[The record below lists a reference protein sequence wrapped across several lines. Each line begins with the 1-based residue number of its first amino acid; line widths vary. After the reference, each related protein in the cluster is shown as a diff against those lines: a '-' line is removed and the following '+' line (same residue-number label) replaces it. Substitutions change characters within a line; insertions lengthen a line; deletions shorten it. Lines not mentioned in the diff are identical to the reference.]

1 MAAKSNKNK
10 SKSGGMTLEDAIEKS
25 RVQVANNPELVE
37 KNESKDKGGEG
48 KSKPSRSKSFFPQ
61 GIDTSGLEENEKD
74 ENLKVKPEALEPPK
88 VNPYTY
94 ESDEE
99 NEKKPYEELTAG
111 QLLRSHRIK
120 RKMSIN
126 EVANEIRA
134 RPATVADIE
143 NDRMCFHT
151 VKDFAESFIGRYGK
165 LFGLDQDDL
174 IARYRKQL
182 AQSITVISDEKP
194 KKKFDI
200 QLARSWLMVVLVV
213 LVATA
218 GYFVFSAQ
226 EASKKEE
233 QKVQIAQNAQ
243 IDTTQSAVEIFAS
256 NAPQNGQGQVVIQ
269 DPNNQNGPE
278 VRVVDENTARA
289 TAQQMAMQ
297 QSADGSIDLKPAQ
310 AAKEKS
316 PLDLPPNA
324 NISVSN
330 NANIGNANIT
340 VANNANIGNANMSN
354 ANIGNANITAPAQ
367 TNMTVATEQ
376 RDEKLAQAKAKAE
389 AEAKAKAEAEAKAKE
404 AAKDVE
410 LSGNLKNISSSVR
423 VVNRDG
429 LASLNRAEISVI
441 KRVALKVVDSSG
453 KVLASG
459 TYDNGDSVKVTG
471 IPPINVQISSTDAV
485 KISYMGGHISM
496 PAGKQVKFDLPMR

>member
-37 KNESKDKGGEG
+37 KNKSGAKGAEVKSESL
-48 KSKPSRSKSFFPQ
+48 RSKSFFPQ

-151 VKDFAESFIGRYGK
+151 VKDFAESFIGRYSK

-226 EASKKEE
+226 ETSKKED

-324 NISVSN
+324 NISVAN
-330 NANIGNANIT
+330 NANMGNANIS
-340 VANNANIGNANMSN
+340 VANNANMS
-354 ANIGNANITAPAQ
+354 NANITAPAQ
-367 TNMTVATEQ
+367 TNMTMATVQ
-376 RDEKLAQAKAKAE
+376 KDDKLAQAKAESKTKAE
-389 AEAKAKAEAEAKAKE
+389 AEAKAQQ

-441 KRVALKVVDSSG
+441 KPVALKVVDSSG

-459 TYDNGDSVKVTG
+459 SYDNGDSVKVTG
-471 IPPINVQISSTDAV
+471 IPPINVQLSSTDAV

>member
-37 KNESKDKGGEG
+37 KNESGAKGGEV

-310 AAKEKS
+310 AAQEKS

-324 NISVSN
+324 NISVAS

-340 VANNANIGNANMSN
+340 VANNANNGNVNMSN
-354 ANIGNANITAPAQ
+354 ANIGNANIAAPAQ

-389 AEAKAKAEAEAKAKE
+389 AEAKAKAKE

-410 LSGNLKNISSSVR
+410 LSGNLKNISNSVR

-429 LASLNRAEISVI
+429 LASLNRAEITVT

>member
-37 KNESKDKGGEG
+37 KKKSSAKGGEV
-48 KSKPSRSKSFFPQ
+48 KSESLRSKSFFPQ

-74 ENLKVKPEALEPPK
+74 ENLKVKPDALEPPK

-233 QKVQIAQNAQ
+233 QKVQLAQNAQ

-324 NISVSN
+324 NIG

-340 VANNANIGNANMSN
+340 VANNANNGNVNMSN

-429 LASLNRAEISVI
+429 LASLNRAEITVT

>member
-37 KNESKDKGGEG
+37 KNTSGAKGGEA
-48 KSKPSRSKSFFPQ
+48 KSKPLRSKSFFPQ

-243 IDTTQSAVEIFAS
+243 IDTTQSAVEIYAS

-324 NISVSN
+324 NISVAS

-340 VANNANIGNANMSN
+340 VANNANNGNVNMS
-354 ANIGNANITAPAQ
+354 NANITAPAQ

>member
-37 KNESKDKGGEG
+37 KKKSSAKGGEV
-48 KSKPSRSKSFFPQ
+48 KSESLRSKSFFPQ

-74 ENLKVKPEALEPPK
+74 ENLKVKPDALEPPK

-233 QKVQIAQNAQ
+233 QKVQLAQNAQ

-324 NISVSN
+324 NISV
-330 NANIGNANIT
+330 
-340 VANNANIGNANMSN
+340 ANNANNGNVNMSN

>member
-37 KNESKDKGGEG
+37 KKKSSAKGGEV
-48 KSKPSRSKSFFPQ
+48 KSESLRSKSFFPQ

-74 ENLKVKPEALEPPK
+74 ENLKVKPDALEPPK

-297 QSADGSIDLKPAQ
+297 HSSDGSIDLKPAQ
-310 AAKEKS
+310 VAKEKS

-324 NISVSN
+324 NISVAN
-330 NANIGNANIT
+330 NANNGNANIA
-340 VANNANIGNANMSN
+340 VANNANNGNVNMSN

-389 AEAKAKAEAEAKAKE
+389 AEAKAKAKE

-410 LSGNLKNISSSVR
+410 LSGNLKNISNSVR

-429 LASLNRAEISVI
+429 LASLNRAEITVT

>member
-37 KNESKDKGGEG
+37 KKKSSAKGGEV
-48 KSKPSRSKSFFPQ
+48 KSESLRSKSFFPQ

-182 AQSITVISDEKP
+182 AQSITVISDERP

-243 IDTTQSAVEIFAS
+243 IDTTQSAVEIYAS

-324 NISVSN
+324 NIS
-330 NANIGNANIT
+330 NANIT
-340 VANNANIGNANMSN
+340 VANNANNGNVNMSN

-376 RDEKLAQAKAKAE
+376 MDEKLAQAKAKAE

>member
-37 KNESKDKGGEG
+37 KNKSSAKGAEVKSESL
-48 KSKPSRSKSFFPQ
+48 RSKSFFPQ

-94 ESDEE
+94 ESDED

-256 NAPQNGQGQVVIQ
+256 NAPQNDQGQVVIQ

-324 NISVSN
+324 NI
-330 NANIGNANIT
+330 GNANIT
-340 VANNANIGNANMSN
+340 VANNANISVANN

-367 TNMTVATEQ
+367 TNMTVATAQ
-376 RDEKLAQAKAKAE
+376 RDEKLAQAQAQAQAQAKAE

-404 AAKDVE
+404 ATKDVA

-429 LASLNRAEISVI
+429 LASLNRAEITVT

>member
-1 MAAKSNKNK
+1 MAAKSNKNNK

-37 KNESKDKGGEG
+37 KKDTKAKDEATKAESL
-48 KSKPSRSKSFFPQ
+48 RAKSFFPQ

-99 NEKKPYEELTAG
+99 SEKKPYDQLTAG

-151 VKDFAESFIGRYGK
+151 VKDFAESFIGRYSK

-200 QLARSWLMVVLVV
+200 QLARSWLMLVLVV

-226 EASKKEE
+226 EANKKDE
-233 QKVQIAQNAQ
+233 QEVQLAQNAQ
-243 IDTTQSAVEIFAS
+243 IDTTQSAVELFSS
-256 NAPQNGQGQVVIQ
+256 NATQGATSPVVIQ
-269 DPNNQNGPE
+269 DPNNANAPE

-297 QSADGSIDLKPAQ
+297 QHSDGHIAVQPAQ

-324 NISVSN
+324 TKHNANITVNNNANISVSN
-330 NANIGNANIT
+330 NANIT
-340 VANNANIGNANMSN
+340 VAS
-354 ANIGNANITAPAQ
+354 PAQ

-376 RDEKLAQAKAKAE
+376 KDMKLAQAKAKAE
-389 AEAKAKAEAEAKAKE
+389 AQAKAKAEAEAKAKE
-404 AAKDVE
+404 AAKAVE
-410 LSGNLKNISSSVR
+410 LSANLKNISSSVR

-441 KRVALKVVDSSG
+441 KPVALKVIDSSG

>member
-25 RVQVANNPELVE
+25 RVQVANNTELVE
-37 KNESKDKGGEG
+37 KNESGAKGGEVN
-48 KSKPSRSKSFFPQ
+48 SKTLRSKSFFPQ

-151 VKDFAESFIGRYGK
+151 VKDFAESFICRYGK

-200 QLARSWLMVVLVV
+200 QLARSWLMVELVV

-243 IDTTQSAVEIFAS
+243 INTTQSAVEIFAS

-297 QSADGSIDLKPAQ
+297 QNDDGSIDLKPAQ

-324 NISVSN
+324 NMSVAN

-340 VANNANIGNANMSN
+340 VANNANIGNANMS
-354 ANIGNANITAPAQ
+354 NANITAPAQ

-389 AEAKAKAEAEAKAKE
+389 AKAKE
-404 AAKDVE
+404 AAKEVE
-410 LSGNLKNISSSVR
+410 LSGKLKNISSSVR

-429 LASLNRAEISVI
+429 LASLNRAEISVT

-459 TYDNGDSVKVTG
+459 TYDNGDRVKVTG

-485 KISYMGGHISM
+485 KISYMGGRISM

>member
-37 KNESKDKGGEG
+37 KNESGAKGGEVN
-48 KSKPSRSKSFFPQ
+48 SKTLRSKSFFPQ

-151 VKDFAESFIGRYGK
+151 VKDFAESFICRYGK

-233 QKVQIAQNAQ
+233 QQVQIAQNAQ
-243 IDTTQSAVEIFAS
+243 INTTQSAVEIFAS

-297 QSADGSIDLKPAQ
+297 QSDDGSIDLKPAQ

-324 NISVSN
+324 NISV
-330 NANIGNANIT
+330 
-340 VANNANIGNANMSN
+340 ANNANIGNANMSN
-354 ANIGNANITAPAQ
+354 ANITAPAQ
-367 TNMTVATEQ
+367 TNMTVAAEQ

-389 AEAKAKAEAEAKAKE
+389 AKAKE
-404 AAKDVE
+404 AAKEVE
-410 LSGNLKNISSSVR
+410 LSGKLKNISSSVR

-429 LASLNRAEISVI
+429 LASLNRAEISVT

-485 KISYMGGHISM
+485 KISYMGGRISM

>member
-37 KNESKDKGGEG
+37 KNKSSAKGAEVKSESL
-48 KSKPSRSKSFFPQ
+48 SSKSFFPQ

-99 NEKKPYEELTAG
+99 NEKKPYEDLTAG

-256 NAPQNGQGQVVIQ
+256 NASQNDQGQVVIQ

-324 NISVSN
+324 NI
-330 NANIGNANIT
+330 GNANIT
-340 VANNANIGNANMSN
+340 VANNV
-354 ANIGNANITAPAQ
+354 NIGNANITAPAQ
-367 TNMTVATEQ
+367 TNMTVSTEQ
-376 RDEKLAQAKAKAE
+376 RDEKLAQAQAQAK
-389 AEAKAKAEAEAKAKE
+389 AEAKAKE

-429 LASLNRAEISVI
+429 LASLNRAEITVT

>member
-1 MAAKSNKNK
+1 M
-10 SKSGGMTLEDAIEKS
+10 
-25 RVQVANNPELVE
+25 
-37 KNESKDKGGEG
+37 
-48 KSKPSRSKSFFPQ
+48 
-61 GIDTSGLEENEKD
+61 
-74 ENLKVKPEALEPPK
+74 
-88 VNPYTY
+88 
-94 ESDEE
+94 
-99 NEKKPYEELTAG
+99 
-111 QLLRSHRIK
+111 
-120 RKMSIN
+120 
-126 EVANEIRA
+126 
-134 RPATVADIE
+134 
-143 NDRMCFHT
+143 
-151 VKDFAESFIGRYGK
+151 
-165 LFGLDQDDL
+165 
-174 IARYRKQL
+174 
-182 AQSITVISDEKP
+182 
-194 KKKFDI
+194 
-200 QLARSWLMVVLVV
+200 
-213 LVATA
+213 
-218 GYFVFSAQ
+218 
-226 EASKKEE
+226 
-233 QKVQIAQNAQ
+233 
-243 IDTTQSAVEIFAS
+243 
-256 NAPQNGQGQVVIQ
+256 IQ

-310 AAKEKS
+310 SAKEKS

-324 NISVSN
+324 NISVAS

-340 VANNANIGNANMSN
+340 VANNANNGNVNMSN

>member
-37 KNESKDKGGEG
+37 KKKSSAKGGEV
-48 KSKPSRSKSFFPQ
+48 KSESLRSKSFFPQ

-74 ENLKVKPEALEPPK
+74 ENLKVKPDALEPPK

-297 QSADGSIDLKPAQ
+297 HSSDGSIDLKPAQ
-310 AAKEKS
+310 VAKEKS

-324 NISVSN
+324 NISVAN
-330 NANIGNANIT
+330 NANNGNANIA
-340 VANNANIGNANMSN
+340 VANNANNGNVNMSN

-389 AEAKAKAEAEAKAKE
+389 AEAKAKAKE

-410 LSGNLKNISSSVR
+410 LSGNLKNISNSVR

>member
-37 KNESKDKGGEG
+37 KKKSNAKGGEV
-48 KSKPSRSKSFFPQ
+48 KSESLRSKSFFPQ

-74 ENLKVKPEALEPPK
+74 ENLKVKPDALEPPK

-226 EASKKEE
+226 EASKNEE

-243 IDTTQSAVEIFAS
+243 IDTTQSAVEIYAS

-324 NISVSN
+324 NISVAN

-340 VANNANIGNANMSN
+340 VANNANNGNVNMSN

>member
-37 KNESKDKGGEG
+37 KNKSSAKGAEVKSESL
-48 KSKPSRSKSFFPQ
+48 RSKSFFPQ

-256 NAPQNGQGQVVIQ
+256 NAPQNDQGQVVIQ

-297 QSADGSIDLKPAQ
+297 QSTDGSIDLKPAQ

-316 PLDLPPNA
+316 PLDLHP
-324 NISVSN
+324 

-340 VANNANIGNANMSN
+340 VANNV
-354 ANIGNANITAPAQ
+354 NIGNANITAPAQ
-367 TNMTVATEQ
+367 TNMTVATAQ
-376 RDEKLAQAKAKAE
+376 RDEKLDQAQAQAQAQAE
-389 AEAKAKAEAEAKAKE
+389 AEAKAKAKE
-404 AAKDVE
+404 AAKDVA

-429 LASLNRAEISVI
+429 LASLNRAEITVT

>member
-37 KNESKDKGGEG
+37 KKKCSAKGGDV
-48 KSKPSRSKSFFPQ
+48 KSESLRSKSFFPQ

-243 IDTTQSAVEIFAS
+243 IDTTQSAVEIYAS

-324 NISVSN
+324 NIS
-330 NANIGNANIT
+330 NANIT
-340 VANNANIGNANMSN
+340 VANNANNGNVNMSN

>member
-10 SKSGGMTLEDAIEKS
+10 SKSGGMTIEDAIEKS

-37 KNESKDKGGEG
+37 KKKSGAKGGEV
-48 KSKPSRSKSFFPQ
+48 KSDSLRSKSFFPQ

-200 QLARSWLMVVLVV
+200 QLARSWLMLVLVV

-324 NISVSN
+324 NISVAS

-340 VANNANIGNANMSN
+340 VANNANNGNVNMS
-354 ANIGNANITAPAQ
+354 NANITAPAQ

>member
-37 KNESKDKGGEG
+37 KNESKAKGGEG

-324 NISVSN
+324 NISVAN

-340 VANNANIGNANMSN
+340 VANNANISNANMS
-354 ANIGNANITAPAQ
+354 NANITAPAQ

>member
-37 KNESKDKGGEG
+37 KKSSAKGGEV
-48 KSKPSRSKSFFPQ
+48 KSESLRSKSFFPQ

-243 IDTTQSAVEIFAS
+243 IDTTQSAVEIYAS

-324 NISVSN
+324 NIS

-340 VANNANIGNANMSN
+340 VANNANNGNVNMS
-354 ANIGNANITAPAQ
+354 NANITAPAQ

>member
-37 KNESKDKGGEG
+37 KKKSSAKGGEV
-48 KSKPSRSKSFFPQ
+48 KSESLRSKSFFPQ

-74 ENLKVKPEALEPPK
+74 ENLKVKPDALEPPK

-243 IDTTQSAVEIFAS
+243 IDTTQSAVEIYAS

-324 NISVSN
+324 NISVAN

-340 VANNANIGNANMSN
+340 VANN
-354 ANIGNANITAPAQ
+354 
-367 TNMTVATEQ
+367 
-376 RDEKLAQAKAKAE
+376 

-410 LSGNLKNISSSVR
+410 LSGNLKNISNSVR

-429 LASLNRAEISVI
+429 LASLNRAEITVT

>member
-37 KNESKDKGGEG
+37 KNESKAKGGEG

-324 NISVSN
+324 NISVAN
-330 NANIGNANIT
+330 NANIDNANIT
-340 VANNANIGNANMSN
+340 VANNANMS
-354 ANIGNANITAPAQ
+354 NANITAPAQ

-453 KVLASG
+453 KVLAYG